1 MPRTMTGTSFFSA
14 VPTVTGIAGAAT
26 RCPRLVAVHLVDD
39 DIAGDDQADQQSG
52 RPKLG

>member
-1 MPRTMTGTSFFSA
+1 MPRTMIGTSFFSA
-14 VPTVTGIAGAAT
+14 VATVTGTAGAAT
-26 RCPRLVAVHLVDD
+26 GRPRLVAAHLVDD